1 MVYKLKPIERKAGH
15 YRTEFEKIFKQED
28 LKAEQKAVEEEIKN
42 NRKRTEAEKQAE
54 AEKQLQNGAY
64 ALLDTLV
71 QNGTRYIFGYPGGA
85 ILPIYDELYFWEQQ
99 KLVTHILTRHEQG
112 AIHAADAYARVTG
125 QVGVC
130 FATSGPGATNLI
142 TGIAN
147 AHIDSVPLIV
157 ITGQVGRSFL
167 GTDAFQETDIFGI
180 TLPIVKHSYKVLDPN
195 DLCRIVSEAFYL
207 AQNGRPGP
215 ILIDIPKDVG
225 SEKLPDYFPITQKE
239 MLDFHGY
246 RFQYHTS
253 KDSIMEILEV
263 MKLANRPLLYIG
275 GGAVTANAHKEL
287 FELSDTYSL
296 PVTTTLMGK
305 GVITERYKYS
315 VGMLGM
321 HGTAYANFAISECDL
336 LVAIGAR
343 FDDRVTGKLDAFA
356 CAATI
361 IQIDIDPAEIG
372 KNKIVDLSI
381 VGDIKQIFYEIFKE
395 SRKETEEYK
404 ISTKRKS
411 WLRGVQKWKRTYP
424 LIVPRIID
432 KLSPQYVINTIGN
445 QYLHAVFTTDV
456 GQHQMWSAQFLH
468 CGPRRWASSAGLGT
482 MGYGLPA
489 AIGAQIAYPT
499 HPVICITGDSSIQM
513 CIQELGTVA
522 QYNLPIRIMIMNN
535 HWQGMVRQW
544 QESFYE
550 NRYSHSSMDQ
560 GQPDFVA
567 LANSYGIKGV
577 NVENETQLHAA
588 LYEYRYYP
596 YPILFDILITENENC
611 YPMVSPGKTNAVM
624 QGVHY
629 QQAELEMVERLTN
642 NEVRLELELE
652 QDPETETKASA
663 DENVKMDTNSNAD
676 SPEEKTKKL

>member
-287 FELSDTYSL
+287 FQLSDTYSL

-336 LVAIGAR
+336 LVAIGALL
-343 FDDRVTGKLDAFA
+343 VV
-356 CAATI
+356 C
-361 IQIDIDPAEIG
+361 
-372 KNKIVDLSI
+372 
-381 VGDIKQIFYEIFKE
+381 
-395 SRKETEEYK
+395 
-404 ISTKRKS
+404 
-411 WLRGVQKWKRTYP
+411 
-424 LIVPRIID
+424 
-432 KLSPQYVINTIGN
+432 
-445 QYLHAVFTTDV
+445 
-456 GQHQMWSAQFLH
+456 
-468 CGPRRWASSAGLGT
+468 
-482 MGYGLPA
+482 
-489 AIGAQIAYPT
+489 
-499 HPVICITGDSSIQM
+499 
-513 CIQELGTVA
+513 
-522 QYNLPIRIMIMNN
+522 
-535 HWQGMVRQW
+535 
-544 QESFYE
+544 
-550 NRYSHSSMDQ
+550 
-560 GQPDFVA
+560 FVA
-567 LANSYGIKGV
+567 IS
-577 NVENETQLHAA
+577 
-588 LYEYRYYP
+588 
-596 YPILFDILITENENC
+596 C
-611 YPMVSPGKTNAVM
+611 
-624 QGVHY
+624 
-629 QQAELEMVERLTN
+629 RL
-642 NEVRLELELE
+642 V
-652 QDPETETKASA
+652 AY
-663 DENVKMDTNSNAD
+663 
-676 SPEEKTKKL
+676 